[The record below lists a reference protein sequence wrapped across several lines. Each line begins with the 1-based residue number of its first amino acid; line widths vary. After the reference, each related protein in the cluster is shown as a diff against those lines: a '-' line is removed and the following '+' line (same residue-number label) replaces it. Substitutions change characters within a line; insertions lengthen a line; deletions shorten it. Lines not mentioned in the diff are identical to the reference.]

1 MSCGID
7 KETNGC
13 PLIEKRL
20 FLVRPNKMLANG
32 MERTLGRVNHYQT
45 EYVIFISMSII
56 LVWIISS
63 IYLPITYQLFMSCFI
78 ISPSH
83 KIRNKLSKRTNRFI
97 GRYYL
102 SLPTRSGTNHQN
114 LLIAVSLI
122 FILYTPIISSLG
134 NHW

>member
-1 MSCGID
+1 MWVLNITGHIPIIKKRRFFVVPIKFIS
-7 KETNGC
+7 NGT
-13 PLIEKRL
+13 
-20 FLVRPNKMLANG
+20 G
-32 MERTLGRVNHYQT
+32 QTLGRVNHYQT